1 MASTTL
7 FLSWSFIISVL
18 CYQLMKRLYRPAL
31 FLCTGRGGSNSRC
44 LAAAASIFCAS
55 SACFWHNGCSN
66 LHSGFWMRC
75 GTEARRAL
83 RQARST
89 RDKWSLPQKIG
100 FRKESSETFLCCDR
114 FASWLWLWDLKISYI
129 FTVTRASHYLDL
141 TAKLLS
147 ELTQLFEPQERE
159 STTVVW
165 SIIMSS
171 TKEQT
176 KEIDASVSMCC
187 WIACFPFH
195 CGGCPYSTVVTLEK
209 EEVTR
214 RDQ

>member
-1 MASTTL
+1 MGIGIGNRWTAWIGL
-7 FLSWSFIISVL
+7 KV
-18 CYQLMKRLYRPAL
+18 C
-31 FLCTGRGGSNSRC
+31 C
-44 LAAAASIFCAS
+44 
-55 SACFWHNGCSN
+55 N
-66 LHSGFWMRC
+66 LHPRFRVGPKPDVHSDK
-75 GTEARRAL
+75 
-83 RQARST
+83 
-89 RDKWSLPQKIG
+89 RDLHATKNDHFRKKIG
-100 FRKESSETFLCCDR
+100 FREKKESSETFWCWN
-114 FASWLWLWDLKISYI
+114 WLWLWDLKISYI

-147 ELTQLFEPQERE
+147 ELAQLFEPQERE